1 MLPLHHFLRISA
13 IFHSQWICV
22 PFAMTS
28 DLVENISVNSS
39 TEWIQEVDPVF
50 VGVYIDSFLLLIF
63 GGLPWQV
70 YFQRVLSARTVGTA
84 KYLSF
89 VGGLGCLI
97 MAIPSVLIGA
107 IAVNAGM

>member
-1 MLPLHHFLRISA
+1 
-13 IFHSQWICV
+13 
-22 PFAMTS
+22 MTN
-28 DLVENISVNSS
+28 DVVESISVNSS
-39 TEWIQEVDPVF
+39 SEWVMEVDPIY

-70 YFQRVLSARTVGTA
+70 YFQRVLSARTVKTA
-84 KYLSF
+84 QYLSF

-107 IAVNAGM
+107 IAVNAGKFYKALTVSFI